1 MAFKMKGSAFKL
13 GNVAT
18 KSAVEMKSPLEQTS
32 DVPRKKIVAPM
43 EGAESTYT
51 EEERKNDPIL
61 KKKKKKE
68 KRNDR
73 GETKAEETKR
83 IAEDKETDRLIRES
97 NKKDFKDKQKKDD
110 ARSEKTQKEQEK
122 RNKER
127 SKKHRRDIKRE
138 GSLTNLLLGP
148 FEKL

>member
-1 MAFKMKGSAFKL
+1 MTFKMKGSAFKL

-61 KKKKKKE
+61 KKKKKKKE

-97 NKKDFKDKQKKDD
+97 NQRDFEDKQKKDNE
-110 ARSEKTQKEQEK
+110 RQIKREKTQEHK
-122 RNKER
+122 NKQRTKYISPEYW
-127 SKKHRRDIKRE
+127 E
-138 GSLTNLLLGP
+138 
-148 FEKL
+148 EE